1 MVQFFNTKVEKKIE
15 KNGKKKMKIEGQSYK
30 TIWFEN
36 NLVKIIDQTKLP
48 HRFVIKDL
56 KTVKDSINAIKTM
69 EVRGAPLIGAT
80 AAYGLVLSIIE
91 DNDLSFLKK
100 SSEELIASRPTA
112 INLKWAVER
121 MMKKLTGINEKDI
134 LKVALEEAKAIKEE
148 DEEFCKKIGLNVL
161 QIIEEISNKK
171 KDIVNILTHCNA
183 GWLATIDWG
192 TATSPIY
199 HAHQKGIKVHVWV
212 DETRPRNQGANL
224 TSYELNEEG
233 ISNTVITDNAG
244 GILMQRG
251 QVDMCI
257 VGTDRTLS
265 NGDVCNKIGT
275 YLKALSAKDNNVPF
289 YVALPS
295 STIDW
300 SIKDHKQIPIEERNS
315 EELSYVEGIDE
326 NNEIKK
332 VRIYPQKSKSLNLAF
347 DVTPAKLVTGL
358 ITEKGICEASEKG
371 LKGLFK

>member
-1 MVQFFNTKVEKKIE
+1 
-15 KNGKKKMKIEGQSYK
+15 MKIEGKTYR

-36 NLVKIIDQTKLP
+36 NIVKIIDQTKLP
-48 HRFVIKDL
+48 HQFVIKDL

-80 AAYGLVLSIIE
+80 AAYGLVLSILE
-91 DNDLSFLKK
+91 KNDLSFLKK
-100 SSEELIASRPTA
+100 SSEELIQSRPTA
-112 INLKWAVER
+112 INLKWAVDR
-121 MMKKLTGINEKDI
+121 MMKKLSGINSNEN
-134 LKVALEEAKAIKEE
+134 LKIALDEAKTIVEE
-148 DEEFCKKIGLNVL
+148 DVTFCKNIGLNGL
-161 QIIEEISNKK
+161 KIIEEISNKK
-171 KDIVNILTHCNA
+171 KDTVNILTHCNA
-183 GWLATIDWG
+183 GWLATINWG

-199 HAHQKGIKVHVWV
+199 HAHKKGIPVHVWA

-233 ISNTVITDNAG
+233 VKNTIIADNTG

-265 NGDVCNKIGT
+265 NGDVCNKVGT
-275 YLKALSAKDNNVPF
+275 YLKALAAKDNNVPF

-300 SIKDHKQIPIEERNS
+300 KIKNSNDIPIEERSS
-315 EELSYVEGIDE
+315 EELSKIEGVDE
-326 NNEIKK
+326 DGKVKK
-332 VRIYPQKSKSLNLAF
+332 VKIYPNKSKAMNLAF
-347 DVTPAKLVTGL
+347 DVTPAKYITGL

-371 LKGLFK
+371 LKNLFK

>member
-1 MVQFFNTKVEKKIE
+1 
-15 KNGKKKMKIEGQSYK
+15 MKIEGKDYK

-36 NLVKIIDQTKLP
+36 NIVKIIDQTKLP
-48 HRFVIKDL
+48 HIFLIKEL
-56 KTVKDSINAIKTM
+56 KTCDDAVNAIKNM

-91 DNDLSFLKK
+91 NNDLDFLKK
-100 SSEELIASRPTA
+100 SSEKLINSRPTA
-112 INLKWAVER
+112 INLKWAVDR
-121 MMKKLTGINEKDI
+121 MLKKLLIAKKNEILNLAINE
-134 LKVALEEAKAIKEE
+134 AKNICDE
-148 DEEFCKKIGLNVL
+148 DEKFCNQIGLNGL
-161 QIIEEISNKK
+161 KLIEETYKK
-171 KDIVNILTHCNA
+171 KNQTVNILTHCNA
-183 GWLATIDWG
+183 GWLATINWG

-199 HAHQKGIKVHVWV
+199 HAHKKGIPVHVWV

-233 ISNTVITDNAG
+233 INNTIIADNTG

-251 QVDMCI
+251 EVDMCI

-275 YLKALSAKDNNVPF
+275 YLKALAAYDNNIPF

-300 SIKDHKQIPIEERNS
+300 EIKDHKQIPIEERNP
-315 EELSYVEGIDE
+315 EELSHLEGFDE
-326 NNEIKK
+326 LGEIKK
-332 VRIYPQKSKSLNLAF
+332 IQIYPKKSKSLNLAF
-347 DVTPAKLVTGL
+347 DVTPAKYVTKL
-358 ITEKGICEASEKG
+358 ITEKGICDASLEG
-371 LKGLFK
+371 LNNLFK

>member
-1 MVQFFNTKVEKKIE
+1 
-15 KNGKKKMKIEGQSYK
+15 MKIKGKSYR

-36 NLVKIIDQTKLP
+36 NFVKIIDQTKLP
-48 HRFVIKDL
+48 HQFIIKEL
-56 KTVKDSINAIKTM
+56 KTVQEAINAIKTM

-80 AAYGLVLSIIE
+80 AAYGLVLAIIE
-91 DNDLSFLKK
+91 KNDLSYLKK
-100 SSEELIASRPTA
+100 SSEDLISSRPTA
-112 INLKWAVER
+112 INLKWAIDR
-121 MMKKLTGINEKDI
+121 MMKKLLGVNSNEI
-134 LKVALEEAKAIKEE
+134 LKIALEEAKAIVEE
-148 DEEFCKKIGLNVL
+148 DVNFCKNIGTNGLK
-161 QIIEEISNKK
+161 IIEEIANKK
-171 KDIVNILTHCNA
+171 KGTVNILTHCNA

-199 HAHQKGIKVHVWV
+199 HAHKKGIKVHVWV

-233 ISNTVITDNAG
+233 IPNTIIADNTG

-275 YLKALSAKDNNVPF
+275 YLKALAAKDNNIPF

-300 SIKDHKQIPIEERNS
+300 NIKDHKKIPIEERNS
-315 EELSYVEGIDE
+315 EELSHVEGLDKE
-326 NNEIKK
+326 NKLQK
-332 VRIYPQKSKSLNLAF
+332 VLIYPQKSKAMNLAF
-347 DVTPAKLVTGL
+347 DVTPAKYVTGL

-371 LKGLFK
+371 LKELFK

>member
-1 MVQFFNTKVEKKIE
+1 MKI
-15 KNGKKKMKIEGQSYK
+15 NGKKYR

-36 NLVKIIDQTKLP
+36 NIVKIIDQTKLP
-48 HRFVIKDL
+48 HKFEIKDL
-56 KTVKDSINAIKTM
+56 KTVKDAIHAIKTM

-91 DNDLSFLKK
+91 KNDLSFLKK

-112 INLKWAVER
+112 INLKWAVDR
-121 MMKKLTGINEKDI
+121 MVKKLSGVNDKDI
-134 LKVALEEAKAIKEE
+134 LEIALDEAKAITEE
-148 DEEFCKKIGLNVL
+148 DEKFCKNIGLNGL
-161 QIIEEISNKK
+161 KIIEDIANKK
-171 KDIVNILTHCNA
+171 KDTVNILTHCNA
-183 GWLATIDWG
+183 GWLATINWG

-257 VGTDRTLS
+257 VGTDRTLC
-265 NGDVCNKIGT
+265 NGDVCNKVGT

-300 SIKDHKQIPIEERNS
+300 NIKDHKHIPIEERNP
-315 EELSYVEGIDE
+315 EELSHVEGIDE
-326 NNEIKK
+326 KNEIKRI
-332 VRIYPQKSKSLNLAF
+332 RIYPKKSKSLNLAF

>member
-1 MVQFFNTKVEKKIE
+1 
-15 KNGKKKMKIEGQSYK
+15 MKIEGKSYK

-36 NLVKIIDQTKLP
+36 NSVKIIDQTKLP
-48 HRFVIKDL
+48 HQFVIKDL
-56 KTVKDSINAIKTM
+56 KTVKDAINAIKTM

-80 AAYGLVLSIIE
+80 AAYGLVLSTIE
-91 DNDLSFLKK
+91 KNDLSFLKK

-112 INLKWAVER
+112 INLKWAVDR
-121 MMKKLTGINEKDI
+121 MMKKLSGVNDKDI
-134 LKVALEEAKAIKEE
+134 LKIALDEAKAITEE
-148 DEEFCKKIGLNVL
+148 DEKFCKNIGLNGL

-171 KDIVNILTHCNA
+171 KDTVNILTHCNA

>member
-1 MVQFFNTKVEKKIE
+1 MHI
-15 KNGKKKMKIEGQSYK
+15 NGKAHR

-36 NLVKIIDQTKLP
+36 NIVKIIDQTKLP
-48 HRFVIKDL
+48 HQFIIKDL
-56 KTVKDSINAIKTM
+56 KTVKDSINAIKIM

-80 AAYGLVLSIIE
+80 AAYGLVLSVIE
-91 DNDLSFLKK
+91 KNDQSFLKK
-100 SSEELIASRPTA
+100 SALDLINSRPTA
-112 INLKWAVER
+112 INLKWAVNR
-121 MMKKLTGINEKDI
+121 MMKKLSGVNSNKI
-134 LKVALEEAKAIKEE
+134 LKIALEEAKKIVEE
-148 DEEFCKKIGLNVL
+148 DVNFCKNIGLNGL
-161 QIIEEISNKK
+161 KIIESIAEKK
-171 KDIVNILTHCNA
+171 KNTVNILTHCNA

-192 TATSPIY
+192 TATAPIY
-199 HAHQKGIKVHVWV
+199 HAYQKGIKVHVWV

-233 ISNTVITDNAG
+233 VPNTIIADNTG

-265 NGDVCNKIGT
+265 TGDVCNKIGT
-275 YLKALSAKDNNVPF
+275 YLKALAAKDNNVPF

-300 SIKDHKQIPIEERNS
+300 NIKDFKDIPIEERDPT
-315 EELSYVEGIDE
+315 ELSHIEGLDK
-326 NNEIKK
+326 NNKLQK
-332 VRIYPQKSKSLNLAF
+332 VLIYPQKSKATNLAF
-347 DVTPAKLVTGL
+347 DITPAKLVTGL
-358 ITEKGICEASEKG
+358 ITEKGVCEASENG